1 MDRTFR
7 ATDRTGNEREF
18 ELIPPNLA
26 AENEG
31 ERQYRIAYSHA
42 LKEGIFPKEKLREIM
57 REHEMWTE
65 ADDRELREIV
75 ASMAV
80 LQIELQAAQKR
91 GDDDKCLHIARDL
104 SDGRSRMWEL
114 FLVQQTVY
122 MNSAEGVA
130 ETIKLEAVMAACT
143 VVKATNKRYWE
154 NYGDFV
160 QERDFNTKSTV
171 HPSVV
176 TLQSTILDELRQC
189 VVDDYPEKQYLKDI
203 SDRMM
208 DREVEEA
215 VISKL
220 KERAE
225 VVFRHVGL
233 TPSEAIHL
241 FYRQVA
247 LRGELPV
254 ELKLPNRLTRDAI
267 EDARHSKDLINADS
281 AEELFALMDRDN

>member
-7 ATDRTGNEREF
+7 AIDRTGTEREF
-18 ELIPPNLA
+18 ELVPPNLA

-65 ADDRELREIV
+65 ADDRELREVV

-91 GDDDKCLHIARDL
+91 GDDDKCLRVAREM
-104 SDGRSRMWEL
+104 SNTRSRMWEL

-143 VVKATNKRYWE
+143 VVKATKKRYWN
-154 NYGDFV
+154 NYSDFV
-160 QERDFNTKSTV
+160 QERDFNEKSMV
-171 HPSVV
+171 HPSVMH
-176 TLQSTILDELRQC
+176 LQSALLDELRFGILN
-189 VVDDYPEKQYLKDI
+189 DYPEKQYLKDV
-203 SDRMM
+203 SERML

-220 KERAE
+220 KDRAAIALDELEEKERE
-225 VVFRHVGL
+225 VAKPVRKKKAVKKRGK
-233 TPSEAIHL
+233 
-241 FYRQVA
+241 RVA
-247 LRGELPV
+247 TKTNQTKG
-254 ELKLPNRLTRDAI
+254 
-267 EDARHSKDLINADS
+267 
-281 AEELFALMDRDN
+281 